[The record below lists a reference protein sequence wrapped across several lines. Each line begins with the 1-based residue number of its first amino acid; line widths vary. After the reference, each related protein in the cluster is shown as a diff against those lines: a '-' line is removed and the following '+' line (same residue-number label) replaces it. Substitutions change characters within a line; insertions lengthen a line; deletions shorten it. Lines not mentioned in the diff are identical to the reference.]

1 MRPLTA
7 AGTGTRLIVMIAVGA
22 AAAVATGEFG
32 SWTYAAITGWD
43 GAALT
48 FVIWVWLTVGRM
60 GADATKRHA
69 TREDPGRAASDVI
82 VIIAAIASLA
92 AVGGVLIQAASAKGH
107 TQDVLAGL
115 GVGSVIL
122 SWLAVHTLFVLRYA
136 FLYYA
141 GGVAGGIDFNQREL
155 PPRYLDFAY
164 LSFTVGMTFQVSDTD
179 LQEPTIR
186 ATALRHALLSYLLG
200 AIVVASTIN
209 LIVGLGSN
217 K

>member
-1 MRPLTA
+1 MRPLTS
-7 AGTGTRLIVMIAVGA
+7 AGTRTRLRVMVLVGVL
-22 AAAVATGEFG
+22 AAAVTGQFG

-48 FVIWVWLTVGRM
+48 FMIWVWLTVARLGPDR
-60 GADATKRHA
+60 TKHHA

-82 VIIAAIASLA
+82 VVIAAIASLA

-107 TQDVLAGL
+107 TQDLLAGL
-115 GVGSVIL
+115 GVGSVTL
-122 SWLAVHTLFVLRYA
+122 SWLAVHTLFMLRYA
-136 FLYYA
+136 YLYYT
-141 GGVAGGIDFNQREL
+141 GMAGGIDFNQHEL

-164 LSFTVGMTFQVSDTD
+164 LSFTIGMTFQVSDTD
-179 LQEPTIR
+179 IQKPTIR

-209 LIVGLGSN
+209 LIVGLGTNS
-217 K
+217 